1 MAYPP
6 GHGGGPFF
14 PQAQVQVPLPS
25 GSPVFH
31 RSGADIPRAS
41 FLARRKPTIQTIITD
56 DSGPQP
62 FANDQFDIFEWH
74 GKFQSCVRYFLD
86 HAQHTG
92 PVQAVAAFLNI
103 QLPFQKHQSITSSI
117 RGGSPADQYS
127 PHGMH
132 AAAQGPAGRAGPGP
146 ASMLGGGGGQVP
158 HHQLQQQQASSVTL
172 TPYIRRLVA
181 TGFDIPGVLHGFFG
195 DDWPAG
201 VGPLHEAERR
211 NYLFAAK
218 SDNWVKVKASYDM
231 DGEQMVPFLK
241 PLQNVSEKEIVG
253 AETSWSE
260 WLAMQDW
267 MLGPRAPID
276 VDAGGGGDR
285 GRAEHGGQQLGG
297 PSHGA
302 RIKREE

>member
-1 MAYPP
+1 
-6 GHGGGPFF
+6 
-14 PQAQVQVPLPS
+14 
-25 GSPVFH
+25 
-31 RSGADIPRAS
+31 
-41 FLARRKPTIQTIITD
+41 
-56 DSGPQP
+56 
-62 FANDQFDIFEWH
+62 
-74 GKFQSCVRYFLD
+74 
-86 HAQHTG
+86 
-92 PVQAVAAFLNI
+92 
-103 QLPFQKHQSITSSI
+103 
-117 RGGSPADQYS
+117 
-127 PHGMH
+127 
-132 AAAQGPAGRAGPGP
+132 
-146 ASMLGGGGGQVP
+146 MLGGGQA
-158 HHQLQQQQASSVTL
+158 HHQQQHQQKQQQASVTL

-201 VGPLHEAERR
+201 IGPLHEAERR

-276 VDAGGGGDR
+276 VDAGGGG
-285 GRAEHGGQQLGG
+285 GPGPAEHGGPG
-297 PSHGA
+297 HGV
-302 RIKREE
+302 RVKREDQ

>member
-1 MAYPP
+1 MAFPSRA
-6 GHGGGPFF
+6 GGSFF
-14 PQAQVQVPLPS
+14 PQPQAC
-25 GSPVFH
+25 
-31 RSGADIPRAS
+31 ADA
-41 FLARRKPTIQTIITD
+41 
-56 DSGPQP
+56 
-62 FANDQFDIFEWH
+62 QFDIFEWH
-74 GKFQSCVRYFLD
+74 GQFQSCVRYFLD

-103 QLPFQKHQSITSSI
+103 QLPFQKHQPITSSV
-117 RGGSPADQYS
+117 RGDSPPASFARGVHSQT
-127 PHGMH
+127 PPGM
-132 AAAQGPAGRAGPGP
+132 AGPGP
-146 ASMLGGGGGQVP
+146 ASMLGG
-158 HHQLQQQQASSVTL
+158 HAQQQQQQQQQPQQASVTL

-195 DDWPAG
+195 DNWAAG
-201 VGPLHEAERR
+201 IGPLHEAERR

-267 MLGPRAPID
+267 MLGPRAPMDID
-276 VDAGGGGDR
+276 SGEQPP
-285 GRAEHGGQQLGG
+285 AEHGQQHHGQTRGVRVKQ
-297 PSHGA
+297 
-302 RIKREE
+302 EEQ